1 MGIFSAFQ
9 KIAVNTALVQKLGQV
24 FAKQPITPRQTPR
37 EDTTESSHN
46 VSEYY
51 YRKVLLENTR
61 KAQYGDYRT
70 MDDNYVEIAGA
81 LDMYADYATKEGD
94 EEGEVLELKC
104 DDAKVKNIIEE
115 LWDRIL
121 LQDILWDTAR
131 GIAKM
136 GDEWDEVV
144 VNNKNLIVR
153 LKGLPP
159 ESMSIDMD
167 EYGRWKENP
176 FIQKDVDSSQKIA
189 EFAGWQI
196 IHWKLG
202 GNKRL
207 YGSSILRPIRRVYK
221 QLQLMEDHTVI
232 ALMTRAFLRYKILVD
247 VEGLTPDD
255 AQQHIRDTKDE
266 YKRKRLINPQTNELD
281 ITQNPLTVQ
290 DDFFIGIRKESKAD
304 VGVLQGMANFGQIIE
319 AVRHFQDKLFIGL
332 KTPKVL
338 FGIMDSK
345 VRAAAIEQA
354 VQFARAVGRIR
365 KSARRGVTKLSDRQL
380 LMLGIASN
388 KNLYE
393 LRFPHISEI
402 DELRKW
408 TTEKLKAEVAKIYRM
423 DTSVPM
429 TDEYILKNYAGVAD
443 EDIAT
448 LLAAKPE
455 DIKKSTAATA
465 KSKEGLALRTSAS
478 TGIAST
484 GVTGAQPK
492 KTAAEQDGN
501 GEDHEALMGILDLAG
516 QLKELVDLELGR

>member
-1 MGIFSAFQ
+1 MLIF
-9 KIAVNTALVQKLGQV
+9 
-24 FAKQPITPRQTPR
+24 
-37 EDTTESSHN
+37 
-46 VSEYY
+46 
-51 YRKVLLENTR
+51 LLLFFTV
-61 KAQYGDYRT
+61 AYP
-70 MDDNYVEIAGA
+70 
-81 LDMYADYATKEGD
+81 
-94 EEGEVLELKC
+94 LE
-104 DDAKVKNIIEE
+104 
-115 LWDRIL
+115 
-121 LQDILWDTAR
+121 T
-131 GIAKM
+131 
-136 GDEWDEVV
+136 
-144 VNNKNLIVR
+144 
-153 LKGLPP
+153 
-159 ESMSIDMD
+159 
-167 EYGRWKENP
+167 
-176 FIQKDVDSSQKIA
+176 FI
-189 EFAGWQI
+189 W
-196 IHWKLG
+196 
-202 GNKRL
+202 
-207 YGSSILRPIRRVYK
+207 
-221 QLQLMEDHTVI
+221 
-232 ALMTRAFLRYKILVD
+232 
-247 VEGLTPDD
+247 
-255 AQQHIRDTKDE
+255 HIRE
-266 YKRKRLINPQTNELD
+266 Q
-281 ITQNPLTVQ
+281 
-290 DDFFIGIRKESKAD
+290 
-304 VGVLQGMANFGQIIE
+304 
-319 AVRHFQDKLFIGL
+319 HFQDKLFIGL